1 MTQLGKSY
9 SAEEEP
15 IRQTIFESNLALV
28 QQHNADPDKTWWASA
43 HSPFADWTNEEFRKH
58 RTAPSEF
65 LPRFFEEWEKYE
77 EHLDRQMPQSGS
89 IGKPLGEAVRA
100 MTDEQRAMLAKLAEE
115 TRRLS

>member
-1 MTQLGKSY
+1 MAAVLSHFV
-9 SAEEEP
+9 
-15 IRQTIFESNLALV
+15 RLV
-28 QQHNADPDKTWWASA
+28 VNKQ
-43 HSPFADWTNEEFRKH
+43 
-58 RTAPSEF
+58 
-65 LPRFFEEWEKYE
+65 FEEWEKYE